1 MKNVRST
8 KVSLEIRK
16 QGFTYPDKRYIV
28 TEYDE
33 IPGIPGSKHTDY
45 LLVTKYT
52 SSVGVSAGPES
63 TIIISPHTIPML
75 IQELRRVYKQ
85 FEKEQ

>member
-1 MKNVRST
+1 MKNIRST

-16 QGFTYPDKRYIV
+16 QGFTYPDKRYII
-28 TEYDE
+28 TEYNE
-33 IPGIPGSKHTDY
+33 IPGHPGSKHTDY
-45 LLVTKYT
+45 LLVTKHE
-52 SSVGVSAGPES
+52 SSVCVSAGPES

-75 IQELRRVYKQ
+75 IQELSRVYKQ